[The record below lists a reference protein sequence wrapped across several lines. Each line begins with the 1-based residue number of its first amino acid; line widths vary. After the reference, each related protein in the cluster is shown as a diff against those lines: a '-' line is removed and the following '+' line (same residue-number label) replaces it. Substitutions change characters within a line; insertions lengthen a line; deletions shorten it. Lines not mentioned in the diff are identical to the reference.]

1 MVVAAFPTLNPPEIK
16 MKHYIAKI
24 AVVILSGFAVATG
37 LRAGPSADDVGDAE
51 TFGHPALYMGAAS
64 GFVTLS
70 TDPCPSPTPTPSPP
84 STVNNDQCFQIV
96 AAPGTTNFD
105 AQDIARIKLPKKAT
119 RNIIYPVLNIF
130 LDYQLENSTGAS
142 VPNALFRFTAGT
154 SIESDALLDPSVIDP
169 GTGLPAAGRLTFVFN
184 YNFRDDR
191 SMKDGDRQRIRETLV
206 RAGNTGLT
214 RRQFIE
220 SFGLSPAVVDAMFT
234 GPMTIRLNVVGSARY
249 CTEVSITG
257 NMRLFGD

>member
-1 MVVAAFPTLNPPEIK
+1 
-16 MKHYIAKI
+16 
-24 AVVILSGFAVATG
+24 
-37 LRAGPSADDVGDAE
+37 
-51 TFGHPALYMGAAS
+51 
-64 GFVTLS
+64 
-70 TDPCPSPTPTPSPP
+70 
-84 STVNNDQCFQIV
+84 
-96 AAPGTTNFD
+96 
-105 AQDIARIKLPKKAT
+105 
-119 RNIIYPVLNIF
+119 
-130 LDYQLENSTGAS
+130 
-142 VPNALFRFTAGT
+142 VPNALFRFTAGM

-169 GTGLPAAGRLTFVFN
+169 GTGLPAAGKLTFVFN

-234 GPMTIRLNVVGSARY
+234 GPMTIRLNAVGSARY